1 LCLSDFSFM
10 YIPPISSVWW
20 NRFVNRLPPHGW
32 SSEDQKIIAIENNEY
47 DDDNDEDDDDNDED
61 DDDN

>member
-1 LCLSDFSFM
+1 M

-32 SSEDQKIIAIENNEY
+32 NSEDQKIIAIENNEY